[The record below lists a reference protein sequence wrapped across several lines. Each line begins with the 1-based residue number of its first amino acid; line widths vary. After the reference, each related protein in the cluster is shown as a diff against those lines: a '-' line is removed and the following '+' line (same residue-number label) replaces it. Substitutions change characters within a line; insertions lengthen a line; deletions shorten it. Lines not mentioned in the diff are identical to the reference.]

1 MKNAPET
8 VYVVDDDPAVVKA
21 LTRLLAAAGLHV
33 VAYASAEDFLE
44 RHDPDRPGCAII
56 DLDLPGA
63 DGFAVQERLAS
74 EQADRAIIFLTGRGD
89 IPASVRA
96 MKAGAVDFLTKPV
109 EASALLAAVGEA
121 FERDSNT
128 RETTQQRRMTEQRWL
143 SLTPREREVFD
154 CVVAGRLNKQIA
166 ADLGTVEKTVKVH
179 RGRMMQKMGVRT
191 VADLVRLG
199 ARLRP

>member
-1 MKNAPET
+1 MNNAPET

-33 VAYASAEDFLE
+33 EAYASAEDFLE

-63 DGFAVQERLAS
+63 DGFAIQERLAS
-74 EQADRAIIFLTGRGD
+74 EQTDRAIIFLTGRGD

-128 RETTQQRRMTEQRWL
+128 RETTQQRHMTEQRWL

-166 ADLGTVEKTVKVH
+166 AELG
-179 RGRMMQKMGVRT
+179 
-191 VADLVRLG
+191 
-199 ARLRP
+199 